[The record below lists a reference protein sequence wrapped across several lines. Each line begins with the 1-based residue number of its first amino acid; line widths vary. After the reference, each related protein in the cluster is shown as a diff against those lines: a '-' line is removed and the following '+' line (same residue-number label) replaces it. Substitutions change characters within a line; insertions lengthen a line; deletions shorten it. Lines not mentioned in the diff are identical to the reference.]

1 MVLDVA
7 GSIPVVRPRKLYRIF
22 MKDKKLYRSRNDK
35 MLAGLAAG
43 IAKYFGVDP
52 TLVRI
57 AFVIGEFA
65 TVGLL
70 IIGYLII
77 ALIVPAEPVGEQQ

>member
-1 MVLDVA
+1 M
-7 GSIPVVRPRKLYRIF
+7 IT
-22 MKDKKLYRSRNDK
+22 
-35 MLAGLAAG
+35 GLAAG

-57 AFVIGEFA
+57 AFVIVEFA

-77 ALIVPAEPVGEQQ
+77 ALIVPAEPVSAQQ

>member
-1 MVLDVA
+1 M
-7 GSIPVVRPRKLYRIF
+7 R
-22 MKDKKLYRSRNDK
+22 DKRLYRSRDNK
-35 MLAGLAAG
+35 MLTGLSGG

-52 TLVRI
+52 TIVRI

-70 IIGYLII
+70 IIGYFII
-77 ALIVPAEPVGEQQ
+77 ALIVPAEPLSNQQ